1 MKGLQLN
8 TCFWLVMMLLFSCKQ
23 QEQKPVSKS
32 VFTEPALAISQGKEL
47 LQNGD
52 LVLRTDDD
60 VVSASLRNFSVT
72 DKSYS
77 HCGIVYFEDSAWYVY
92 HLMAG
97 DENPSDLMER
107 ERFESFVSPIKK
119 SRYGIFRYQL
129 HTDEKVKMQAEI
141 YRFMAD
147 KTLFDK
153 DFDLKT
159 DDKLYCAEMVYK
171 GLKTATNNRVI
182 LPVTVRK
189 NFDPKRYNKTGP
201 ELKRFEFIALDNL
214 FLNPF
219 CKEIKRFRYP
229 NTSLERE

>member
-1 MKGLQLN
+1 M
-8 TCFWLVMMLLFSCKQ
+8 CFWISILLMASCKLP
-23 QEQKPVSKS
+23 EKKAVNKS
-32 VFTEPALAISQGKEL
+32 VFTEPVLAINQGKQV

-77 HCGIVYFEDSAWYVY
+77 HCGIVYYEDSAWYVY

-107 ERFESFVSPIKK
+107 ERFESFVSPNRK
-119 SRYGIFRYQL
+119 SRFGIYRYEL
-129 HTDEKVKMQAEI
+129 STDEKVNLQTEV
-141 YRFMAD
+141 YRFMANH
-147 KTLFDK
+147 TLFDK

-171 GLKTATNNRVI
+171 GLKTATNDRVI

-201 ELKRFEFIALDNL
+201 QLKRFEFVALDNL